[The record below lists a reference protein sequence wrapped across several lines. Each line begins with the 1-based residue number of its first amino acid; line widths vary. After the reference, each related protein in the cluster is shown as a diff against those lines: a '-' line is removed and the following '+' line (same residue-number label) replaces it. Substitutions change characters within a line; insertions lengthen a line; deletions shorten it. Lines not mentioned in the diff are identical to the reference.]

1 MNVLPGTWAF
11 KIKRFLD
18 GLVRKLKSR
27 WCCHGDRQVKDVD
40 FFDTCAPVVKWT
52 AVRSLL
58 ILTAQ
63 LALTTKQ
70 VDHTAAFVHAD
81 IDEPPNCSQMTP
93 DEQSR
98 VGALG
103 QAQDMPPRS
112 LHASTL
118 LCSLPVDNSMGVNLD
133 EPMRT
138 LGTSTRNI

>member
-1 MNVLPGTWAF
+1 MLPGTWAF

-81 IDEPPNCSQMTP
+81 IDKPPDCSQMTP
-93 DEQSR
+93 DELVRDAFQCLRGQSMGWQER
-98 VGALG
+98 AK
-103 QAQDMPPRS
+103 
-112 LHASTL
+112 
-118 LCSLPVDNSMGVNLD
+118 PVDFNA
-133 EPMRT
+133 
-138 LGTSTRNI
+138 GTSKARVE